1 MQALFAGENCPK
13 FVSCEFAHNNN
24 WYVTFDS
31 DTDAQRA
38 YQYLREEVQNF
49 QGKPIM
55 VRGYSFLKYLLFYFI
70 GDKSCERQIYLFN
83 ICLPVIL
90 ILKWYKLNSSLF
102 PYPKHLS

>member
-1 MQALFAGENCPK
+1 MIWFFKFSWILFLFCNLIQDVQALFSGENCPK

-55 VRGYSFLKYLLFYFI
+55 VR
-70 GDKSCERQIYLFN
+70 DVC
-83 ICLPVIL
+83 
-90 ILKWYKLNSSLF
+90 LF
-102 PYPKHLS
+102 PCMA

>member
-1 MQALFAGENCPK
+1 MLLLYHILQEVQALFAGENCPK

-55 VRGYSFLKYLLFYFI
+55 VRGKFI
-70 GDKSCERQIYLFN
+70 S
-83 ICLPVIL
+83 
-90 ILKWYKLNSSLF
+90 
-102 PYPKHLS
+102 